1 MARGMSSDETR
12 SFLLEGTR
20 TGKLGIVRADGSPHV
35 TPTWFTL
42 DASNGAVASS
52 GSAATVGKAAAAY
65 DLVLTT
71 HGTSQKAKAIRRDPR
86 VAICV
91 DDQTPPYSYVMVRGT
106 ATLSDDLEEL
116 RRCATVV
123 GARYMGADRAEEF
136 GARNAVPGELLV
148 RITPT
153 RIIAEA
159 DISD

>member
-1 MARGMSSDETR
+1 MAREMSPDEAR

-20 TGKLGIVRADGSPHV
+20 TGKLAIVRADGSPHV

-42 DASNGAVASS
+42 DGD
-52 GSAATVGKAAAAY
+52 

-71 HGTSQKAKAIRRDPR
+71 NGTSQKAKAIRRDAR
-86 VAICV
+86 VAVCV
-91 DDQTPPYSYVMVRGT
+91 DDQAPPYSYVMVRGT

-116 RRCATVV
+116 RRCATAV

-148 RITPT
+148 RIMPT
-153 RIIAEA
+153 RVIAEA
-159 DISD
+159 EISD